1 MDWRN
6 WALPAALVASAIV
19 MIVPMP
25 SALIDLLLVASIALS
40 VIILLTTL
48 HVRSPLE
55 FSLFPAVLLVA
66 TLCRLV
72 LNISTTRL
80 ILSEGH
86 RGMDS
91 AGMIIQSFG
100 NFVIGEHLV
109 VGLIIFGIIAVV
121 QFVVVTQGAT
131 RVSEVAARFALD
143 GLPGRQMA
151 IDADLAA
158 GQIDQPE
165 ASRRRE
171 ALLAQADFYGAMD
184 GASKFVRG
192 DAIAGVL
199 ITLINIF
206 GGLALGLSQGMSLQ
220 GAAATFTRLTIGDG
234 LASQLPAF
242 LIALSAGILMTRSS
256 LPTNLPALFL
266 QQLFGQRLVM
276 LMACVFLAALVFTR
290 LPALPLL
297 AIAAVCGGIFWG
309 LSAHQRGAGNS
320 PATGQA
326 IPSDQDEIERRL
338 EALLQVDPLEIEV
351 GVNLIALADAKVGG
365 DLLPQIVAIRQE
377 ITAQLG
383 MILPKVRVRDNL
395 ALEQNAYCLKINNA
409 VVDQGVVFP
418 GRILARASDSRSPLP
433 RELEGI
439 PSDPFHPALGVW
451 VTEDQ
456 VEYAVALGC
465 DCRPAADVLADRLR
479 AAAIK
484 HADQLLNREATRY
497 LVDQVRKYSPTL
509 VEELIPSQLKLSDVQ
524 QVLQM
529 LLREGVSIR
538 RLALILE
545 TLGDYAGRIKDLVW
559 LTECVRQRL
568 APHLCQTYC
577 DAGGV
582 LRVAYLPS
590 EWEESI
596 AARLEEFGEGAEA
609 KFGPREIAEIQ
620 AVIAAQ
626 LQPLVAEGYPPILL
640 VGRRIRPSVK
650 MLTYATL
657 PDLIVLSQNELTPD
671 VRVETVG
678 QTQRAA

>member
-1 MDWRN
+1 MMVP
-6 WALPAALVASAIV
+6 LPSL
-19 MIVPMP
+19 
-25 SALIDLLLVASIALS
+25 LIDLLLVASIALS

-55 FSLFPAVLLVA
+55 FSLFPSVLLVA

-80 ILSEGH
+80 ILTEGH
-86 RGMDS
+86 RGMDA

-100 NFVIGEHLV
+100 NFVIGEHLII
-109 VGLIIFGIIAVV
+109 GLIIFAIIAVV

-151 IDADLAA
+151 IDADLNS
-158 GQIDQPE
+158 GQIDQVE
-165 ASRRRE
+165 ATRRRE
-171 ALLAQADFYGAMD
+171 SLIAQADFYGAMD

-192 DAIAGVL
+192 DALAGVL

-206 GGLALGLSQGMSLQ
+206 GGLALGLSQGMSLEA
-220 GAAATFTRLTIGDG
+220 AAATFTRLTVGDG
-234 LASQLPAF
+234 LASQIPAF

-256 LPTNLPALFL
+256 QPTNLPAQFF
-266 QQLFGQRLVM
+266 QQLFGQRGVM
-276 LMACVFLAALVFTR
+276 LMAAVFLTALAVTR
-290 LPALPLL
+290 LPAVPLL
-297 AIAAVCGGIFWG
+297 AMAAVCGIAVWR
-309 LSAHQRGAGNS
+309 LSAQQRKDRSAQAG
-320 PATGQA
+320 PPIA
-326 IPSDQDEIERRL
+326 PSDHGEIERRL

-351 GVNLIALADAKVGG
+351 GVNLIALADAKRGG

-377 ITAQLG
+377 ITGALG

-395 ALEQNAYCLKINNA
+395 ALDENAYRIKINNG
-409 VVDQGVVFP
+409 VVDQGELVP
-418 GRILARASDSRSPLP
+418 GRVLATPRTGSDALPEALDVIPENPL
-433 RELEGI
+433 
-439 PSDPFHPALGVW
+439 
-451 VTEDQ
+451 
-456 VEYAVALGC
+456 
-465 DCRPAADVLADRLR
+465 RPEAGGWIAADQAGVVTGLGWECRTAAQVLVGRLR
-479 AAAIK
+479 ATAIR

-497 LVDQVRKYSPTL
+497 LVDQVRKYAPTL

-538 RLALILE
+538 RLAMILE
-545 TLGDYAGRIKDLVW
+545 TLGDYAGRIHDLVW
-559 LTECVRQRL
+559 LTECVRQRM
-568 APHLCQTYC
+568 APHICQTYC
-577 DAGGV
+577 DGQGI
-582 LRVAYLPS
+582 LRVAYLPAA
-590 EWEESI
+590 WEQSL
-596 AARLEEFGEGAEA
+596 AARLEEGGALGEGVLGPQENAE
-609 KFGPREIAEIQ
+609 FQRVIGEQIA
-620 AVIAAQ
+620 
-626 LQPLVAEGYPPILL
+626 PLVAEGYPPVLL